1 VVITRAGLEHVG
13 PCWNVIGKI
22 LAFHS
27 IDRCS
32 ATAASHHS
40 IVIQYGDSV
49 GGDPYVAF
57 ETGRAQAEREG
68 EGFDRVFRSVGPG
81 SSVGEGDRWVQ
92 KGRESLLHRQ
102 HCVTVTMVEGDR
114 VTPRAET

>member
-1 VVITRAGLEHVG
+1 
-13 PCWNVIGKI
+13 VIGKI
-22 LAFHS
+22 LVFHS
-27 IDRCS
+27 IDRGS

-40 IVIQYGDSV
+40 IMIQYGDSV

-68 EGFDRVFRSVGPG
+68 ERLDRVIRSVGPG

-92 KGRESLLHRQ
+92 KGRESLLHQQ
-102 HCVTVTMVEGDR
+102 HCATVTSGEGDR